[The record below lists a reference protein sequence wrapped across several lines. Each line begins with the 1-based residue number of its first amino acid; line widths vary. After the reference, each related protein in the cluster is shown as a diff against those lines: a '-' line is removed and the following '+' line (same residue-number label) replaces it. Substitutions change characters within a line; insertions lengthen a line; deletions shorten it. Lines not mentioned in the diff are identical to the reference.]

1 MAWFKSL
8 QGIMRRGLLVAA
20 VGGVLSGCA
29 ANGPNQVF
37 DPFEPVNRHVFA
49 FNDAMDTALIRPAAV
64 VYRDLTPRPV
74 KSMVSNFVD
83 HLTLPLTMVHD
94 LLQGKPDRAQIAF
107 GRFFMNTIL
116 GVGGLFDVATAHG
129 LKFHDEDMGQT
140 LAVHGS
146 GPGPYL
152 VLPLLGPSNLRD
164 GIGSVIDR
172 VIDPVNA
179 VTYLPKHGGEA
190 FRYSRTAASVLV
202 NREKLIEPLDAL
214 HQSLDYYAAARAAYS
229 QKRKID
235 INDGKADPAG
245 AGNDPFKAA
254 EEAGKSK

>member
-1 MAWFKSL
+1 M
-8 QGIMRRGLLVAA
+8 
-20 VGGVLSGCA
+20 
-29 ANGPNQVF
+29 
-37 DPFEPVNRHVFA
+37 
-49 FNDAMDTALIRPAAV
+49 
-64 VYRDLTPRPV
+64 
-74 KSMVSNFVD
+74 
-83 HLTLPLTMVHD
+83 
-94 LLQGKPDRAQIAF
+94 
-107 GRFFMNTIL
+107 
-116 GVGGLFDVATAHG
+116 
-129 LKFHDEDMGQT
+129 
-140 LAVHGS
+140 
-146 GPGPYL
+146 
-152 VLPLLGPSNLRD
+152 
-164 GIGSVIDR
+164 
-172 VIDPVNA
+172 NA

>member
-8 QGIMRRGLLVAA
+8 PGIVRQGLLVAL
-20 VGGVLSGCA
+20 VGGVLGGCA

-37 DPFEPVNRHVFA
+37 DPFEPVNRHIFA
-49 FNDAMDTALIRPAAV
+49 FNDAVDTALIRPVAV

-74 KSMVSNFVD
+74 KSVVSNFIS

-94 LLQGKPDRAQIAF
+94 LLQGKPDRAQVAF

-152 VLPLLGPSNLRD
+152 VLPLLGPSNMRD
-164 GIGSVIDR
+164 GIGDVIDR

-179 VTYLPKHGGEA
+179 VSYLPKHGGDV
-190 FRYSRTAASVLV
+190 FRYSRTGASILV
-202 NREKLIEPLDAL
+202 ARERLIEPLDAL
-214 HQSLDYYAAARAAYS
+214 HQSLDYYAAVRAAYS

-235 INDGKADPAG
+235 IKDGKIDPAEG
-245 AGNDPFKAA
+245 GTDPFKAA
-254 EEAGKSK
+254 EEAGKSN